1 MAHSRR
7 SAAAGFRSA
16 YRRIADVRGSMSA
29 PNEEDFDNAERIAE
43 MGGFDGIEDYLNRV
57 VREAIERD
65 AEDLGGGC

>member
-1 MAHSRR
+1 
-7 SAAAGFRSA
+7 
-16 YRRIADVRGSMSA
+16 MSA

-43 MGGFDGIEDYLNRV
+43 MGGFNGIEDYLNRV